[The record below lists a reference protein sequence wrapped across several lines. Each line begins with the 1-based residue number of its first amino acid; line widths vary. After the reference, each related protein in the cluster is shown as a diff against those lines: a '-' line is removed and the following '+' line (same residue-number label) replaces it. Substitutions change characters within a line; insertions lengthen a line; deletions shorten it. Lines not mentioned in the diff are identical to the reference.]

1 MMEEILK
8 QLKKALEYSNK
19 AEGFLSPNE
28 QVTLFSKALNVKGAI
43 VEIGSWKGK
52 STIML
57 AYGSIAGNGNKVY
70 AIDPHT
76 GRPDVPEEY
85 LKIDTFQEFQNN
97 IKNAGVSN
105 VVVPIVK
112 KSEDAISDVT
122 EPVSML
128 FIDGDHSYES
138 TLKDLELWYPKL
150 VDGGVVAFHDTL
162 SKQLGVKKVVEK
174 YVYKPSKF
182 KFRVLFLVDSMLIA
196 QKYDNIKLADKLK
209 NYYIL
214 FLSQICTLSAKL
226 PKPIKDIGRKI
237 MDLIQ

>member
-1 MMEEILK
+1 MEEILK

-85 LKIDTFQEFQNN
+85 LKIDTFQELFTKYYVGMWVFT
-97 IKNAGVSN
+97 IVFAAYVGALILSRFSAAGG
-105 VVVPIVK
+105 IRFYRRH
-112 KSEDAISDVT
+112 I
-122 EPVSML
+122 
-128 FIDGDHSYES
+128 
-138 TLKDLELWYPKL
+138 
-150 VDGGVVAFHDTL
+150 
-162 SKQLGVKKVVEK
+162 
-174 YVYKPSKF
+174 
-182 KFRVLFLVDSMLIA
+182 
-196 QKYDNIKLADKLK
+196 
-209 NYYIL
+209 
-214 FLSQICTLSAKL
+214 
-226 PKPIKDIGRKI
+226 
-237 MDLIQ
+237 